1 MSLVLFNHVQKQVSL
16 QCIQVML
23 PVQMLVFMYT
33 GVYTSQSPKYHSLV
47 QSCSNTWMID
57 IIVVVAAVMCVFGV
71 DVGLRHS
78 TCITWH
84 IVLSYTMQVIWKN
97 LYLNKTR
104 DHGTLCHLFSVLG
117 RLPRAR
123 KTSMPVLML
132 SQQFSVDMW

>member
-1 MSLVLFNHVQKQVSL
+1 
-16 QCIQVML
+16 ML
-23 PVQMLVFMYT
+23 PVQMHVFMYT

-57 IIVVVAAVMCVFGV
+57 IIVVVAAVMCVFGG

-84 IVLSYTMQVIWKN
+84 MVLSYTMQVIWKN

-117 RLPRAR
+117 RLPRAK
-123 KTSMPVLML
+123 KTSTPVLML